1 MGEPAVD
8 PTPRA
13 AASYPATSY
22 PATSSPGERAVPAAR
37 EVRGTPAPREVRG
50 AAVLLRRVT
59 KQYPGQSRAAVGGL
73 TLEVPA
79 GDVVTLVGPPGCGKT
94 TVLRM
99 VNRLLDP
106 SSGSVL
112 LDGED
117 VAGMDER
124 ALRRGIGF
132 MLRTGGLFPHMTV
145 AANTAL
151 VPRMLGWPRRRTA
164 ARVAEV
170 LELVGLDPAT
180 DGRRHPAELSP
191 GQHERAGLARALA
204 AEPRVLLLDDPFGAV
219 DPATRHTLQRDLLG
233 IQRRLGLT
241 VVCATGDLTEA
252 TTLGDR
258 VAVLDRGARLV
269 RYDTSERQK
278 PGPAGDEGDAGD
290 AAAQSCGTGG
300 PVRGGPGGTGE
311 SSKAGMAGEAGEAGE
326 WWA

>member
-191 GQHERAGLARALA
+191 ASTSGRAWPVPWPRSRASCCWTTRSVRWTPPPGTPCSVTCWGSSGGWGSRSCAR
-204 AEPRVLLLDDPFGAV
+204 
-219 DPATRHTLQRDLLG
+219 
-233 IQRRLGLT
+233 
-241 VVCATGDLTEA
+241 
-252 TTLGDR
+252 
-258 VAVLDRGARLV
+258 
-269 RYDTSERQK
+269 
-278 PGPAGDEGDAGD
+278 PG
-290 AAAQSCGTGG
+290 T
-300 PVRGGPGGTGE
+300 
-311 SSKAGMAGEAGEAGE
+311 
-326 WWA
+326 

>member
-22 PATSSPGERAVPAAR
+22 PATSSPGERAVPATR

-269 RYDTSERQK
+269 RYDTPDRQQ
-278 PGPAGDEGDAGD
+278 PAPAGD
-290 AAAQSCGTGG
+290 AAERLRATDGPARGGTGG
-300 PVRGGPGGTGE
+300 LGE
-311 SSKAGMAGEAGEAGE
+311 SSEAGDSGEASEAGETGE
-326 WWA
+326 WWT